1 MAGIPAQSHTFFR
14 LGPAAPGQAQC
25 FAVRRGE
32 LSTRTDARH
41 HSLRERIDSR
51 YPITSLGALVS
62 REPDYGT
69 SARAVERTSK
79 EQPRYIRI
87 TDFGDDGIDANHQF
101 VAAEFPDSD
110 SELAIGDLLFARSG
124 SVGKTYLHE
133 DASEP
138 AIFAGYCIRFRLDE
152 SQALPRF
159 VYWWTKTA
167 AYERWV
173 AAIQRP
179 SVQANINKEEFKAC
193 AIPLP
198 PVAEQ
203 VRLVAAMDAAR
214 SERRNKLAEA
224 EGLLAGVDGYLREAL
239 GLAAAPAAGRRVFAV
254 RGQSAFERIDPH
266 FHAPEFERI
275 QQILAETAC
284 QPLGEIAAF
293 SDAVWNPKDYPHPAF
308 RYIEISTV
316 NPKTGEALWNE
327 VAIAEA
333 PSRARKPVQSGDIIV
348 SLTRPHHGSI
358 AYLGPEFDGCIASTG
373 FAVIRNVAPTVN
385 RAYLWAILRAQFSLA
400 QMRQRSSGGNY
411 PAITEPELQK
421 ITIPVPDMETQTRIA
436 AEVQRRHELASQ
448 LRTEAESGWQAAREW
463 FEGELL
469 G

>member
-1 MAGIPAQSHTFFR
+1 MAAAIKARHQHTHTLGEFCEFIDSGRPISPRLDNTGIPAYEVGHI
-14 LGPAAPGQAQC
+14 LP
-25 FAVRRGE
+25 GE
-32 LSTRTDARH
+32 LKAADVF
-41 HSLRERIDSR
+41 
-51 YPITSLGALVS
+51 VS
-62 REPDYGT
+62 
-69 SARAVERTSK
+69 
-79 EQPRYIRI
+79 
-87 TDFGDDGIDANHQF
+87 
-101 VAAEFPDSD
+101 PDSD
-110 SELAIGDLLFARSG
+110 KILEKHDLLTGR
-124 SVGKTYLHE
+124 VGGLGAIAEYQSE
-133 DASEP
+133 EP
-138 AIFAGYCIRFRLDE
+138 ASFSDNVLRL
-152 SQALPRF
+152 
-159 VYWWTKTA
+159 
-167 AYERWV
+167 
-173 AAIQRP
+173 RP
-179 SVQANINKEEFKAC
+179 KEENRGRSAF
-193 AIPLP
+193 
-198 PVAEQ
+198 VAEFLNCTIGNTQ
-203 VRLVAAMDAAR
+203 LLRDSRGSLQKVVTQQSLGDIIVPELGGRETELIAAMDAAR
-214 SERRNKLAEA
+214 SERRSKLAEA

-239 GLAAAPAAGRRVFAV
+239 GLAAAPAAGRQVFAV

-293 SDAVWNPKDYPHPAF
+293 SDAAWNPKDYPHPAF

-436 AEVQRRHELASQ
+436 AEVQRRHELANQ
-448 LRTEAESGWQAAREW
+448 LRTEAETGWAAARQW
-463 FEGELL
+463 FEGAVL